1 VCPSARP
8 HGQLGSRWMDFYEIW
23 YLRRFLN
30 IYRKFKFYLN
40 LTRMAGTVHE
50 EFLYFLTDAG
60 GHTRCF
66 GEFVSFVNVATDK
79 VVLFFMDINIITGT
93 RVP

>member
-1 VCPSARP
+1 MC
-8 HGQLGSRWMDFYEIW
+8 
-23 YLRRFLN
+23 
-30 IYRKFKFYLN
+30 RKFKFYLN
-40 LTRMAGTVHE
+40 LTRMTGTVHE

-66 GEFVSFVNVATDK
+66 GEFVSFVHFAADK
-79 VVLFFMDINIITGT
+79 AVLFCMDINTITGT